1 MTLTAVAAPD
11 DARPGRHDQQILAAA
26 KGTGFLAAGS
36 FFEVATRF
44 LIALMLARLLGATD
58 YGLYVL
64 AVSAVTIF
72 AGISAIG
79 LDDAMTRYVAIMAGR
94 RDQLGLRGT
103 IQVGIVVSTGVGLV
117 VGAFMFVAA
126 GPIADGIFHEPRLAH
141 LLRLLA
147 IIVPC
152 LTMSNV
158 LAGTA
163 RGFGRMDYVAL
174 AESVVQSVVRLVLVA
189 IFAVLLQ
196 GLNVTVCVVAF
207 GLSDVSATIV
217 LVVLLQKYFP
227 LSEARHGEMRRVAGD
242 VFRFAIPLWLAGL
255 LRQFRRNF
263 ETILLGVTAAAASV
277 GIYNIVGSITTVGH
291 ICLLAL
297 FVAVK
302 PALARMHDVGDR
314 DGLTHLYTTA
324 TRWAFTVTLPFFLVI
339 VLFREP
345 ILLVFGES
353 FAAGSTALLILAF
366 AEIINAGTG
375 ICGPVLDMTGHTGL
389 KLFNSI
395 TLTVLLIGSN
405 ALLIPRYGVM
415 GAAIA
420 SLIGIGVSNLMCLVE
435 IWWLERLWPFDWSF
449 WKPTVAALVA
459 LAAGLALTNRLP
471 PGASA
476 VEAATEGL
484 IVGAVFAVVL
494 LVTGLPSDDRLVLQ
508 RVIAKADAVRRARPR
523 IRRPRRAGAEA
534 APTALAARDVV
545 DARDAA
551 HASPSTGPIYIG
563 GLDRSGKTTMAAFLT
578 SHPDIA
584 VPDVGSNMWTYFYG
598 RFGDLAKPENAERC
612 IAAMLR
618 YKHILHLAPDGERI
632 RREFAEG
639 PKTYAALFSLFLDHW
654 VEGQGKPRWGVQTGL
669 IERYADQIFAA
680 EPNAKIIHMVRDPRD
695 RYEGS
700 LALWPTGRG
709 RAGGAAARWRYSG
722 RLAERHTRKHPDSY
736 LVVRYEDMVL
746 RTADTLQQVCAFLD
760 VDYVPQMLA
769 MSGAPAR
776 RERLAARAGS
786 PDVESPLCADFIGS
800 FHDRIPSDE
809 LLFIQLHTRRLM
821 QKYGYE
827 RDATPMSG
835 AEWSRFVVIGWP
847 SQAARMLAWRT
858 SEVLQQRL
866 PALAGR
872 SPDARTLVAGES

>member
-1 MTLTAVAAPD
+1 MTLTAVSAPD
-11 DARPGRHDQQILAAA
+11 EARPGRHEQQILAAA

-36 FFEVATRF
+36 FFEVGTRF
-44 LIALMLARLLGATD
+44 FIALMLARLLGATD

-72 AGISAIG
+72 AGISALG

-103 IQVGIVVSTGVGLV
+103 IQVGLVVSTCVGLV

-126 GPIADGIFHEPRLAH
+126 VPIADGIFHEPRLAH

-189 IFAVLLQ
+189 IFAVMLQ

-207 GLSDVSATIV
+207 SVSDVAATIV
-217 LVVLLQKYFP
+217 LVILLQKYFP
-227 LSEARHGEMRRVAGD
+227 LSEARHGEMRRVASD
-242 VFRFAIPLWLAGL
+242 VFRFAIPLWLSGL

-263 ETILLGVTAAAASV
+263 ETILLGATAAAASV

-302 PALARMHDVGDR
+302 PSLARMHDVGDR
-314 DGLTHLYTTA
+314 EGLTHLYTTA
-324 TRWAFTVTLPFFLVI
+324 TRWAFTVTLPFFLII

-353 FAAGSTALLILAF
+353 FAAGSTALLILAW

-375 ICGPVLDMTGHTGL
+375 ICGPVLDMTGHTGV

-395 TLTVLLIGSN
+395 TLTVLLIGGN
-405 ALLIPRYGVM
+405 ALLIPRYDVM

-420 SLIGIGVSNLMCLVE
+420 SLVGIGVSNLMCLVE
-435 IWWLERLWPFDWSF
+435 IWWLERLWPFDLSF
-449 WKPTVAALVA
+449 WKPTVAALSA
-459 LAAGLALTNRLP
+459 LAVGIVLTNRLP

-476 VEAATEGL
+476 FEAAAEGL
-484 IVGAVFAVVL
+484 VVGAVFAVI
-494 LVTGLPSDDRLVLQ
+494 LVVMGLPGDDRLVLQ
-508 RVIAKADAVRRARPR
+508 RLVAKADTFRRSGRLRPWSRPAPAVAAAASPR
-523 IRRPRRAGAEA
+523 VAAT
-534 APTALAARDVV
+534 APTSRADTAATR
-545 DARDAA
+545 
-551 HASPSTGPIYIG
+551 SPIYIG

-598 RFGDLAKPENAERC
+598 RFGDLSKPDNAERC
-612 IAAMLR
+612 ITAMLR
-618 YKHILHLAPDGERI
+618 YKHVLHLDPDGDRI

-639 PKTYAALFSLFLDHW
+639 PKTYPALFSLFLDHW
-654 VEGQGKPRWGVQTGL
+654 LERQGKPRWGVQTGL
-669 IERYADQIFAA
+669 IERYADHIFAA
-680 EPNAKIIHMVRDPRD
+680 EPDAKIIHMVRDPRD

-722 RLAERHTRKHPDSY
+722 RLAERHTRHHPDNY

-746 RTADTLQQVCAFLD
+746 HTDQTLRHVCAFLD
-760 VDYVPQMLA
+760 VEYVPQMLS

-776 RERLAARAGS
+776 RERLAARGS
-786 PDVESPLCADFIGS
+786 DRDVDNPLCADFIGS
-800 FHDRIPSDE
+800 FHEKIPPDE
-809 LLFIQLHTRRLM
+809 LIFIQMHTRRLM
-821 QKYGYE
+821 QKYGYQP
-827 RDATPMSG
+827 DAARMTR
-835 AEWSRFVVIGWP
+835 AEWGKFVVIGWP

-858 SEVLQQRL
+858 SEALQQRL

-872 SPDARTLVAGES
+872 TPDARALVAGES